1 MNFSP
6 CLCVSVV
13 PYPPRRA
20 AATRFAINP
29 AIHSIRCYWRDKPE
43 FSSGDDFDTG
53 DSKHKVWFRFMESQY
68 TDWRGIDG
76 SQGA

>member
-1 MNFSP
+1 MLQYRIWHFLSDTD
-6 CLCVSVV
+6 
-13 PYPPRRA
+13 A
-20 AATRFAINP
+20 WFAINP